1 MNANDY
7 WSVFL
12 TTGAPEAY
20 LLYANARRME
30 AYHVSEC
37 AGPGAAGHRL

>member
-1 MNANDY
+1 MNANAF
-7 WSVFL
+7 WNVFL

-30 AYHVSEC
+30 ESNVSEC
-37 AGPGAAGHRL
+37 AGSGSESYRL

>member
-1 MNANDY
+1 MNANAF
-7 WSVFL
+7 WKVFL

-30 AYHVSEC
+30 ETNVSEC
-37 AGPGAAGHRL
+37 AGPGPESY